1 MSQKKVLMNLKLRYT
16 LKDFEI
22 KFKTQARREKELIDL
37 HILLPTKMKV
47 RLVPRKFEVSTGSKN
62 YLPFPSDIILP

>member
-1 MSQKKVLMNLKLRYT
+1 MSQKEVLMNLKLRYT

-47 RLVPRKFEVSTGSKN
+47 RLVPRNLKSAPVRRTIN
-62 YLPFPSDIILP
+62 PSLLI

>member
-1 MSQKKVLMNLKLRYT
+1 MNLKLRYT

-47 RLVPRKFEVSTGSKN
+47 PRCQENLKSAPVRRTI
-62 YLPFPSDIILP
+62 YPSLLI